1 MRLSPTAGYLSGHA
15 GHTSGSWFG
24 QLRSAWRA
32 FRKDWAERARHRQDA
47 AQLEQ
52 FSDRELW
59 DLGLSRSDIPSV
71 ARGIYRRD

>member
-15 GHTSGSWFG
+15 GRTSGSWLA
-24 QLRSAWRA
+24 QVRAALRT
-32 FRKDWAERARHRQDA
+32 FRENWAVRARNRRDA

-59 DLGLSRSDIPSV
+59 DLGMSRSDIPYV